1 MGSHTLKQIIV
12 INSFADQ
19 RFLSFFEKVFYAV
32 GVGTVWEDYGSI
44 AGKIAAGSFQK
55 TVAASSALF
64 LILSRDAQV
73 SVRDGDLYFL
83 KLDFMKDKDIFV
95 FEHCEDLKR
104 ISLRVPKISHYFSMY
119 ITNAWTDEV
128 VKCASAF
135 EAANPL
141 PLSLPDAVLEPL
153 SPLAEETF
161 FDKNSGMALF
171 DLSTSRPAG
180 KKAVCPHCASAYRIT
195 TPVDMKVL
203 RCPLCGQFSGIKV
216 EEKAGAQPA
225 PTA

>member
-1 MGSHTLKQIIV
+1 M

-19 RFLSFFEKVFYAV
+19 RFLPFFEKAFFTV

-44 AGKIAAGSFQK
+44 AGKIAKGEFQK
-55 TVAASSALF
+55 TAAACSAVF

-73 SVRDGDLYFL
+73 SVRDADLYFL
-83 KLDFMKDKDIFV
+83 KLDFMKDKEIFV

-104 ISLRVPKISHYFSMY
+104 ISLKVPKLNHYFSMY

-135 EAANPL
+135 EAVNPL
-141 PLSLPDAVLEPL
+141 PLSLPDAVLGPL
-153 SPLAEETF
+153 TPVAEETF
-161 FDKNSGMALF
+161 FDKNTGMALF

-180 KKAVCPHCASAYRIT
+180 KKTVCPHCASAYRIT
-195 TPVDMKVL
+195 TPADMKVL
-203 RCPLCGQFSGIKV
+203 RCPVCGQFSGIKV
-216 EEKAGAQPA
+216 DDKAGVQPA
-225 PTA
+225 PAA